1 MKNII
6 NYFSKFELT
15 LLISSYTLIILSFI
29 IFDRTNYLSL
39 VSSLFGV
46 TSPSFIAKGNPIGQI
61 IGIIFSIL
69 YGIISFS
76 YAYYGEMI
84 TYIFM
89 TGPMEIIA
97 LVSWLKNPSK
107 HSKSEFKIGSIK
119 SREIFLIA
127 ILATIVTTV
136 FYFSLKYFDT
146 TNLLISTF
154 SITTSFVA
162 VYLTF
167 RRSPYYAIAYAIND
181 IVLIVLWILA
191 TIENITYV
199 SVIICFA
206 VFLANDIY
214 AFINWHKMK
223 KNQVLG
229 KNKIILD

>member
-1 MKNII
+1 MKKIL
-6 NYFSKFELT
+6 NYFSKFELI
-15 LLISSYTLIILSFI
+15 LLISSYTLIITSFI
-29 IFDRTNYLSL
+29 IFDRSNYLSL

-46 TSPSFIAKGNPIGQI
+46 TSLSFIAKGNPIGQI

-84 TYIFM
+84 TYLFM
-89 TGPMEIIA
+89 TGPMEVIA
-97 LVSWLKNPSK
+97 LVSWLKHPSK
-107 HSKSEFKIGSIK
+107 NSKSEVKIGSIK
-119 SREIFLIA
+119 PKEIFLIA
-127 ILATIVTTV
+127 ILAIIVTTV
-136 FYFSLKYFDT
+136 FYFILKYFDT

-167 RRSPYYAIAYAIND
+167 RRSPYYALAYAVND

-199 SVIICFA
+199 SVIICFL
-206 VFLANDIY
+206 VFLVNDIY
-214 AFINWHKMK
+214 GFINWCKIRK
-223 KNQVLG
+223 KQNE
-229 KNKIILD
+229 KPNS

>member
-1 MKNII
+1 MKKII

-46 TSPSFIAKGNPIGQI
+46 TSLSFIAKGNPIGQI

-107 HSKSEFKIGSIK
+107 HSKSEVKIGSIK
-119 SREIFLIA
+119 PKEIFLIA

-136 FYFSLKYFDT
+136 FYFILKYFDT

-181 IVLIVLWILA
+181 IVLIVLWVLA

-199 SVIICFA
+199 SVIICFS
-206 VFLANDIY
+206 VFLINDIY

-223 KNQVLG
+223 KKQENEKTYL
-229 KNKIILD
+229 K

>member
-1 MKNII
+1 MKKIL
-6 NYFSKFELT
+6 NYFSKFELI
-15 LLISSYTLIILSFI
+15 LLISSYTLIITSFI
-29 IFDRTNYLSL
+29 IFDRSNYLSL

-46 TSPSFIAKGNPIGQI
+46 TSLSFIAKGNPVGQI

-84 TYIFM
+84 TYLFM
-89 TGPMEIIA
+89 TGPMEVIA
-97 LVSWLKNPSK
+97 LVSWLKHPSK
-107 HSKSEFKIGSIK
+107 NSKSEVKIGSIK
-119 SREIFLIA
+119 PKEIFLIA
-127 ILATIVTTV
+127 ILAIIVTTV
-136 FYFSLKYFDT
+136 FYFILKYFDT

-167 RRSPYYAIAYAIND
+167 RRSPYYALAYAVND

-199 SVIICFA
+199 SVIICFL
-206 VFLANDIY
+206 VFLVNDIY
-214 AFINWHKMK
+214 GFINWCKIRK
-223 KNQVLG
+223 KQNE
-229 KNKIILD
+229 KPNS